1 MQRVIDIDLTGAP
14 HPFRVHEDAYDA
26 LTAYLDGAKARL
38 TDDPDQA
45 EVMGDLEAS
54 IGAKLADRIGAVDR
68 VLTIE
73 DIAAVLDAVGP
84 VGSADDRPAPAA
96 TDRMPRRRRLYRIRE
111 DQWIAGVCTGLAAYS
126 EIGVDWVR
134 TIFLL
139 LMVLTAGLFL
149 FVYVALAFLLPVVAT
164 RDAWAV
170 AMDEA

>member
-26 LTAYLDGAKARL
+26 LSAYLDGARARL
-38 TDDPDQA
+38 TDDTDQA

-54 IGAKLADRIGAVDR
+54 IGAKLADRVGAADR

-73 DIAAVLDAVGP
+73 DIRAVLDAIGP
-84 VGSADDRPAPAA
+84 VGATDERPAPSVPAA
-96 TDRMPRRRRLYRIRE
+96 TPRRRRLYRIRE
-111 DQWIAGVCTGLAAYS
+111 NQWIAGVCTGLAAYS

-139 LMVLTAGLFL
+139 LIVMTAGLFV
-149 FVYVALAFLLPVVAT
+149 FVYVALAFLLPV
-164 RDAWAV
+164 
-170 AMDEA
+170 